1 MRPCSSALRTQDS
14 GLRTPRRYH
23 MDEQDMDVF
32 EHDEEID
39 LDADEAMASRR
50 RARKQQMDEMRRRA
64 AARMDELQREVFG
77 FPMRLFSE
85 AVGAL
90 PVQTREHLRQSA
102 RESVLAV
109 QSLVDAVSSAGL
121 VAVDRLFADPRTP
134 QETAQPRRIVIE
146 REEPPA
152 L

>member
-1 MRPCSSALRTQDS
+1 
-14 GLRTPRRYH
+14 

-85 AVGAL
+85 AVG
-90 PVQTREHLRQSA
+90 
-102 RESVLAV
+102 
-109 QSLVDAVSSAGL
+109 VSGL
-121 VAVDRLFADPRTP
+121 VLTKLDG
-134 QETAQPRRIVIE
+134 TAKGGIALAIASELGIPVKLIGVGEQLEDLRPFE
-146 REEPPA
+146 PEEFVRA
-152 L
+152 LVS

>member
-1 MRPCSSALRTQDS
+1 
-14 GLRTPRRYH
+14 

-39 LDADEAMASRR
+39 LDSEGPAGRTRR
-50 RARKQQMDEMRRRA
+50 RAQMDEMRRRA
-64 AARMDELQREVFG
+64 SERIDEAQRQAFQ
-77 FPMRLFSE
+77 FPMRVLSE
-85 AVGAL
+85 AVGTL

-121 VAVDRLFADPRTP
+121 MAVDRLFADPRSP

-152 L
+152 PM